1 MAQIYV
7 HTRTRAQWIIRRFWS
22 WNDIAWFGNKETEEE
37 RRKTACTRVFSE
49 ETAARRVQRET
60 RKGREIEF
68 AAGTSSSL
76 YTRRILSCVH
86 FSSSRAA
93 VAGCAL
99 KNARRTDRCINKKI
113 ARRILSTFLPPSNSS
128 DVDYFS
134 RRISSS
140 DSFVRIIRLNGSPR
154 FHYYSWF
161 FGGEIVSPEI
171 FVIFN
176 GRRTV
181 VEFKKK
187 AKDEWFDGR
196 LMIKLLIQLEEYKG
210 NNLPVNCITV
220 LQYSD
225 EGQVIYELEICFC
238 IRDIQ
243 DFRILASRFS
253 IE

>member
-113 ARRILSTFLPPSNSS
+113 ARRILSTFLPPLEFERRRLFFQENFFKRLVRTYNSTKWIPLFLLLLVVFWGR
-128 DVDYFS
+128 DC
-134 RRISSS
+134 
-140 DSFVRIIRLNGSPR
+140 FVRDICNLQWSK
-154 FHYYSWF
+154 
-161 FGGEIVSPEI
+161 
-171 FVIFN
+171 
-176 GRRTV
+176 GRR
-181 VEFKKK
+181 
-187 AKDEWFDGR
+187 W
-196 LMIKLLIQLEEYKG
+196 I
-210 NNLPVNCITV
+210 
-220 LQYSD
+220 
-225 EGQVIYELEICFC
+225 
-238 IRDIQ
+238 
-243 DFRILASRFS
+243 
-253 IE
+253 